1 MGRKLLDRKDSKL
14 VLEETVHAGFFRMVR
29 LHLQHRLFR
38 GGWSET
44 LEREVVLHGRVGA
57 MVPYDPKTD
66 MVVLLEQFRNGK
78 FAAGDQQPW
87 SISIAAG
94 MIEDGEDPEQMARRE
109 MLEETG
115 CEVGRIEE
123 AMTFYSMPGGSTQ
136 RMTIFCAEV
145 SADSATG
152 FHGLPEEGE
161 DIRVF
166 SEPYSR
172 CKDMLE
178 NNQFD
183 NAATIIG
190 LEWLGR
196 NRERLRKIW
205 V

>member
-1 MGRKLLDRKDSKL
+1 MDRKDAKL
-14 VLEETVHAGFFRMVR
+14 ILEETVHAGFFRMVR

-38 GGWSET
+38 DGWSET

-57 MVPYDPKTD
+57 MVPYDPRTD
-66 MVVLLEQFRNGK
+66 TVVLVEQFRNGK

-87 SISIAAG
+87 SISIPAG

-109 MLEETG
+109 IFEETG
-115 CEVGRIEE
+115 CEAGRIEE
-123 AMTFYSMPGGSTQ
+123 VMTFYSMPGGSSQ

-145 SADSATG
+145 AAENATG
-152 FHGLPEEGE
+152 FHGLAEEGE

-172 CKDMLE
+172 CRGMLE
-178 NNQFD
+178 NDQFD

-190 LEWLGR
+190 IEWLGR
-196 NRERLRKIW
+196 NRKRLRKLW
-205 V
+205 E

>member
-1 MGRKLLDRKDSKL
+1 MLDRKDVKL
-14 VLEETVHAGFFRMVR
+14 ILEETVHAGFFRMVR

-57 MVPYDPKTD
+57 MVPYDPRTD
-66 MVVLLEQFRNGK
+66 TVVLLEQFRNGK

-87 SISIAAG
+87 SISIPAG

-109 MLEETG
+109 MFEETG
-115 CEVGRIEE
+115 CEAGRIEE
-123 AMTFYSMPGGSTQ
+123 VLTFYSMPGGSSQ

-145 SADSATG
+145 AAENATG

-172 CKDMLE
+172 CRGMLE
-178 NNQFD
+178 NDQFD

-190 LEWLGR
+190 IEWLGR
-196 NRERLRKIW
+196 NRNRLRKLW
-205 V
+205 E